1 MSKNR
6 KQQKNKNQME
16 LYDRF
21 GRKPESA
28 TAGGIGKAQI
38 PGVELLSRLERQ
50 RTLSTRVVSLLET
63 ALVRRNVCRV
73 GGDGGF
79 IIRLLPD

>member
-16 LYDRF
+16 LFDRF
-21 GRKPESA
+21 GRRPESA
-28 TAGGIGKAQI
+28 TAEGIGKVQI

-50 RTLSTRVVSLLET
+50 RALTTRVVSLLET

-73 GGDGGF
+73 VWGDGGLL
-79 IIRLLPD
+79 RLLPD